1 MDMGGFIAV
10 LAAVSGMV
18 LSWRGGAKAIKDEIA
33 QEAGTDAVLH
43 AEVAFLQRRS
53 DTFEQEF
60 RSQMRRVEDLSER
73 IARLEE
79 FSNQV
84 HKRLDRLEE

>member
-1 MDMGGFIAV
+1 MDMNGFIAV

-18 LSWRGGAKAIKDEIA
+18 LSWRSSARAIKDQIS

-53 DTFEQEF
+53 DALEQEF
-60 RSQMRRVEDLSER
+60 RSQNRRFEDLSER